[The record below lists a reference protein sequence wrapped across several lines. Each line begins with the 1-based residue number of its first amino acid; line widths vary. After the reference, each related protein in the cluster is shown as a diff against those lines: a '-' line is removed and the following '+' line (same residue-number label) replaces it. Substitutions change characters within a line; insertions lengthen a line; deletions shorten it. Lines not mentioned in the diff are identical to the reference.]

1 MDKFIEK
8 IKEKLIEEKALVE
21 KELKNI
27 AKPNEDNDWSA
38 NFPQFDS
45 NNISSGNLEEATDE
59 VEEFSSLVPISESL
73 EKRLKEIN
81 IALEKIKKGNFGICE
96 KCGAKIPKKRLLIYP
111 SANLCRKCQK

>member
-1 MDKFIEK
+1 MNKFIEK
-8 IKEKLIEEKALVE
+8 IKDKLAKEKALVE

-38 NFPQFDS
+38 NFPKFD
-45 NNISSGNLEEATDE
+45 NDANSGNLEEATDE

-81 IALEKIKKGNFGICE
+81 IALEKIKKGGFGICE
-96 KCGAKIPKKRLLIYP
+96 KCGDKIPRNRILIYP
-111 SANLCRKCQK
+111 SASFCRKCQQ